1 MKFVSL
7 SFLKKT
13 GAFLI
18 RTSVFAFLLITPLKA
33 QQLEGFSEDGVTKQN
48 EKPADVRVL
57 PKKITFGAGAQNV
70 QKKPVAEK
78 HETYRSDNGKIEIYM
93 QDFKI
98 SQGLSGILSCMMK
111 VYVRSTLATPVS
123 NISFRLKWPELEAP
137 LSFDNIEPERA
148 VFQVHAFAG
157 KLCYTLDRTPNIIVN
172 RCRVKGMSQQE
183 CAGHIEWV
191 K

>member
-33 QQLEGFSEDGVTKQN
+33 QQLEGFSDDGALEQN
-48 EKPADVRVL
+48 EKPAEVKAL
-57 PKKITFGAGAQNV
+57 PKKITFGAPASNV
-70 QKKPVAEK
+70 QTKPVAEK
-78 HETYRSDNGKIEIYM
+78 HEVYRSDNGKIEIYM
-93 QDFKI
+93 QDFRI
-98 SQGLSGILSCMMK
+98 SKGLSGILSCMMK
-111 VYVRSTLATPVS
+111 IYVRSTLAMPVS

-137 LSFDNIEPERA
+137 LSFDNIETEKP
-148 VFQVHAFAG
+148 VFQMHAFAG

-183 CAGHIEWV
+183 CAKHIEWV

>member
-7 SFLKKT
+7 SFWKKT

-18 RTSVFAFLLITPLKA
+18 RTSVFAFLLIAPLKA
-33 QQLEGFSEDGVTKQN
+33 QQLEGFSDDNDPKQS
-48 EKPADVRVL
+48 EKPAEVKAL
-57 PKKITFGAGAQNV
+57 PKKITFGAPASNV
-70 QKKPVAEK
+70 QTKPVAEK
-78 HETYRSDNGKIEIYM
+78 HEVYRSDNGKIEIYM
-93 QDFKI
+93 QDFRI
-98 SQGLSGILSCMMK
+98 SKGLSGILSCMMK
-111 VYVRSTLATPVS
+111 IYVRSTLATPVS

-137 LSFDNIEPERA
+137 LSFDNLETEKP
-148 VFQVHAFAG
+148 VFQMHAFAG

-183 CAGHIEWV
+183 CAKHIEWV